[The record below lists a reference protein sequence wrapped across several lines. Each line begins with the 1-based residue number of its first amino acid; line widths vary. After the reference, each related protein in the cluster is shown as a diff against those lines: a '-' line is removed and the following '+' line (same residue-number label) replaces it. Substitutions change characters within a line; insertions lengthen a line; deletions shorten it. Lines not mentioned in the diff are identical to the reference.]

1 MYLHHFRTVLIHL
14 LLLIDWVIG
23 NMGCEIKNNLKK
35 YYIYINYKRCFHYN
49 V

>member
-23 NMGCEIKNNLKK
+23 NMGCEIKNGAF
-35 YYIYINYKRCFHYN
+35 YIYI
-49 V
+49 